1 MPMPTSSNTNNDR
14 REAQRFAGNVP
25 KALASLAALST
36 LAYVE
41 GAIYTKAYFSE
52 FDALWILDEIP
63 MATFFERSLIPL
75 LLILFFAFL
84 SLTGLLN
91 IDENSNITSTKRFKA
106 AVLVMKYGP
115 WLFISTSVAG
125 LTFDQFG
132 LATAAF
138 AMALVSVPLL
148 LLMFASSL
156 EFIMVLWTR
165 ADLLPDRS
173 MIYLLFAVAT
183 LGLYLVPSQLGTNVG
198 KRDRHPTSTLP
209 TVQLLDDTTEYKLLY
224 STGERFYLFP
234 AQYKTTYPP
243 IEVASPAKLQFI
255 QHGKKAE
262 QGMP

>member
-1 MPMPTSSNTNNDR
+1 MPRSNNSNADNER
-14 REAQRFAGNVP
+14 GEAQRFAGNVP

-91 IDENSNITSTKRFKA
+91 IDENSNITSSKRFKA

-115 WLFISTSVAG
+115 WLFIATSVAG
-125 LTFDQFG
+125 LTLDQFG

-138 AMALVSVPLL
+138 VMAVVSVPLL

-165 ADLLPDRS
+165 ADLLPNRS
-173 MIYLLFAVAT
+173 MIYLLFAVVA
-183 LGLYLVPSQLGTNVG
+183 LGLYVVPSQLGANVG
-198 KRDRHPTSTLP
+198 KLDRHPTSALP

-224 STGERFYLFP
+224 STGERIYLFP
-234 AQYKTTYPP
+234 AKYETTYPP
-243 IEVASPAKLQFI
+243 IEIASAAKLQFI